1 MNVSDYVAQ
10 DGAVMRAAQV
20 LESSGHSIVEY
31 RYPDGLGA
39 SDWFDHLWIYDISR
53 LVDDRSREL
62 GRAPAAE
69 ELEPL
74 TWHLLEKA
82 KAGGNTA
89 HQRARFARKM
99 YTSRCLLLIRTT
111 RSTCRISAAD
121 PDCYLPHRSIE
132 PFEIR
137 RALWRKIGGDVKR
150 RRAVAHGARDN
161 VIGVQPTCNL
171 IKIWTCRIKSCC
183 WLEPEHAA
191 ARSRY
196 SNRATEVCRVGD
208 GHHSCSNGS
217 GGAPAA
223 SPDCQIELSGISRGA
238 IPPRLR
244 DELGGKFRRVCL
256 AQDSEASTAPPIDH
270 DAVRLRR
277 RTLEERRGGDKEYG
291 PNFGVATVRTLT
303 RKGYR
308 QECPNVTKF
317 LENLH
322 FDIDYENVGMNE
334 IMTNSVE
341 PIDAARKVIKQHRD
355 KLTAWLDGV
364 KTFDGNDGHAAA
376 KAALLAN

>member
-1 MNVSDYVAQ
+1 M
-10 DGAVMRAAQV
+10 
-20 LESSGHSIVEY
+20 
-31 RYPDGLGA
+31 
-39 SDWFDHLWIYDISR
+39 
-53 LVDDRSREL
+53 
-62 GRAPAAE
+62 PA
-69 ELEPL
+69 
-74 TWHLLEKA
+74 
-82 KAGGNTA
+82 
-89 HQRARFARKM
+89 
-99 YTSRCLLLIRTT
+99 Y
-111 RSTCRISAAD
+111 
-121 PDCYLPHRSIE
+121 
-132 PFEIR
+132 
-137 RALWRKIGGDVKR
+137 
-150 RRAVAHGARDN
+150 
-161 VIGVQPTCNL
+161 
-171 IKIWTCRIKSCC
+171 
-183 WLEPEHAA
+183 
-191 ARSRY
+191 
-196 SNRATEVCRVGD
+196 
-208 GHHSCSNGS
+208 
-217 GGAPAA
+217 
-223 SPDCQIELSGISRGA
+223 
-238 IPPRLR
+238 
-244 DELGGKFRRVCL
+244 CL